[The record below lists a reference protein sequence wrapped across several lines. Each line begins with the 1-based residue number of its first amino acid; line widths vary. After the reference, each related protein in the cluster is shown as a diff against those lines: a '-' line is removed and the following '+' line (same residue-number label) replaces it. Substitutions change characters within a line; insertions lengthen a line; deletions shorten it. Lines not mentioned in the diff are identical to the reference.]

1 MSDCRPVETGFGTV
15 LESEGKNAK
24 VGVPYKNV
32 IGSMMCSGV
41 NTRRDIAHVTSVL
54 SQ

>member
-1 MSDCRPVETGFGTV
+1 MSDCRPVETGFGTL

-24 VGVPYKNV
+24 VGVPCKSV
-32 IGSMMCSGV
+32 IVSMMYSGV
-41 NTRRDIAHVTSVL
+41 NTRRDIAYVTSVL